1 MLTVAS
7 LFLVMM
13 ALSGVMLLVLSSLLH
28 SDARGI
34 REWMVA
40 NALAMAAMPLFAA
53 RGHIPDLLSI
63 ELANTLLMGT
73 SVAMYA
79 GFRRHLVRSVPWRA
93 LAAVVGA
100 GLAAVVTLHYG
111 INSMP
116 LRIVAASTLHAA
128 LCVAM
133 GVSVAQSLPTAPHRY
148 PYLFT
153 IVATFAVAFGMLA
166 RAAAYGGQVAGWL
179 APVDEPA
186 LSLIFFSVGTLSMPT
201 LTLGALMMANADIIA
216 RATWA
221 ADHDHLTGAPSRRA
235 FFAFAERERQR
246 ALRKSVPLS
255 LLLFDVDYFKRINDT
270 HGHAVG
276 DKVLVEIVERAG
288 TVLRSRDGCG
298 RLGGEEFGVLLP
310 DTPADVALQVAERLR
325 AALQQHGTGDAKVA
339 YTVSIGIATLEI
351 GETIAG
357 LLSRADLALYAAKA
371 AGRNRVL
378 AAQPGWMQS
387 ERLQA

>member
-7 LFLVMM
+7 LFLLMM

-28 SDARGI
+28 SDAKGI

-63 ELANTLLMGT
+63 ELANILLMGT

-79 GFRRHLVRSVPWRA
+79 GFRRHLGRSVPWRA
-93 LAAVVGA
+93 LAAGVGA

-153 IVATFAVAFGMLA
+153 IVATFAVAIGMLL

-235 FFAFAERERQR
+235 FFAFAERERLR
-246 ALRKSVPLS
+246 AVRKSVPLS

-270 HGHAVG
+270 
-276 DKVLVEIVERAG
+276 
-288 TVLRSRDGCG
+288 DGCG

-325 AALQQHGTGDAKVA
+325 AALQQHGTGGAKVA
-339 YTVSIGIATLEI
+339 YTVSIGVATLEI
-351 GETIAG
+351 GETIAD